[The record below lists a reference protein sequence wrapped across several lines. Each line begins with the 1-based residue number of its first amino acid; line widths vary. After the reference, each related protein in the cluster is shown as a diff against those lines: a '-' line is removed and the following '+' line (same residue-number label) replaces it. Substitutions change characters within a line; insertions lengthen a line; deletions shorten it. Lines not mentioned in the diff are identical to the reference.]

1 MMATT
6 IMISNDLKAELIAL
20 KLFSSETY
28 EDIIKDLID
37 DRKALSK
44 ETLKDIEEAKKDIKA
59 GRYYTLDQLKKE
71 YGIK

>member
-1 MMATT
+1 MATT